1 MHTNARPPLLWSRR
15 DGWVPPGTRHT
26 HSVPLFNWSLSFT
39 LHHWTG
45 SRGKYG
51 KNGKSRQ
58 IPIHARVRTLSC
70 SIFANQIGF
79 SLHEQYGVSEINY
92 FRMKNFRCSSGW
104 SWRAHAHNNMQ
115 RIKIGRQQSWHKP
128 HRFAHRQCVAPIR
141 YKRGRNNNKL
151 NKNRKKDEENPK
163 HDWLVRG
170 VVFESTI
177 WTWYPNVLRTP
188 TPTHSHGT
196 HGSISGISV
205 STPTNH

>member
-15 DGWVPPGTRHT
+15 NGWVPPGTRHT

-151 NKNRKKDEENPK
+151 NNNNRKKRRREYRNTI
-163 HDWLVRG
+163 DWCAESFLNRPYGLVRI
-170 VVFESTI
+170 SRT
-177 WTWYPNVLRTP
+177 TYANPNTLTP
-188 TPTHSHGT
+188 QT
-196 HGSISGISV
+196 GI
-205 STPTNH
+205 NFRY